1 MNWQPEQHGLNEL
14 LNLLQDAIHPNNR
27 GQLLVQEV
35 IELGYSPELIIES
48 IQSYVEISFIQCNPR
63 IQLLSHPYPSS
74 DERSGQLHKS
84 YCWLNFEKQHIK

>member
-35 IELGYSPELIIES
+35 NDAG
-48 IQSYVEISFIQCNPR
+48 
-63 IQLLSHPYPSS
+63 
-74 DERSGQLHKS
+74 
-84 YCWLNFEKQHIK
+84 